1 MYSPTTRLLTILE
14 LLQTYE
20 RLSSTELATRLEVDA
35 RTVRR
40 YIVMLQDMGIPV
52 EGEMGREGGYSLRP
66 GFNLPPM
73 MFTNEEMVALV
84 VGLRVVRHLGLNAA
98 SCAVEGAMAKLQRV
112 LPETLRQ
119 QAESI
124 QNALV
129 FDLPVS
135 QPQVQ
140 EAVFAR
146 LGQAIH
152 ETRQAW
158 IVYKTDHE
166 ETTRTVDPY
175 GLVCHEGQWY
185 LVGYCHLRTDR
196 RVFRLDRIADVE
208 LQREMFIPP
217 ADFDSLDFLFQ
228 SIAAIPDRWNIE
240 VLLKTTL
247 EQAAEGIPPGLGTLA
262 QHPNGILF
270 RAAVGDIDWMARFLA
285 GLGCPLVVHQ
295 PPELKTAF
303 ERLAAAILHFA
314 RSDIDD

>member
-20 RLSSTELATRLEVDA
+20 RLSSTELASRLEVDV

-52 EGEMGREGGYSLRP
+52 EGEMGRDGGYSLRP
-66 GFNLPPM
+66 GFKLPPM

-84 VGLRVVRHLGLNAA
+84 VGLQVARHLGLSAA

-112 LPETLRQ
+112 LPDTLRQ
-119 QAESI
+119 QAASI
-124 QNALV
+124 QTALV

-135 QPQVQ
+135 RPQVQ
-140 EAVFAR
+140 EAIFAY

-152 ETRQAW
+152 ETRQVR
-158 IVYKTDHE
+158 IIYKTEND
-166 ETTRTVDPY
+166 ETRRIVDPY
-175 GLVCHEGQWY
+175 GLVCHDGRWY
-185 LVGYCHLRTDR
+185 LIGYCHLRADR
-196 RVFRLDRIADVE
+196 RVFRLDRIVDVE
-208 LQREMFIPP
+208 LQHETFIPP
-217 ADFDSLDFLFQ
+217 ADFDSLGFFYQ

-247 EQAAEGIPPGLGTLA
+247 EQVAERVPPELGTLV
-262 QHPNGILF
+262 QYPNGILF
-270 RAAVGDIDWMARFLA
+270 RAAVGDIDWIARFLV

-314 RSDIDD
+314 GNDIDA